1 MIDTERQGADAARFN
16 ALVQNL
22 GDLVTLH
29 DAAGVIL
36 YATPSTARLLG
47 YCEDELVGMNA
58 FSLIHPD
65 DLGVARLAFSRVLDV
80 LNHGEPTEYRV
91 HRCDGTWVDVETI
104 GTNLLSDPA
113 IGGIILTSRI
123 ITERKQHERQLEA
136 ITAVAAALRTAA
148 TRAELLPVIL
158 DQVIRVLA
166 VDGAALFLRG
176 TASDQR
182 IVSLG
187 RGRCDNWTGMGQR
200 AGDDIVEQV
209 IGTGQSFLSGD
220 LHSDRAFSCGSQLRP
235 EGQHVVAAA
244 CLPLKAR
251 EHTIGAVWV
260 ERHCAGRDS
269 TCAITDEQMRLLNAI
284 AEMSGNALH
293 RATLAEQTERRLH
306 RLMVLQAIDLTVSRS
321 LDLQLSLDL
330 LLGEIT
336 SRLHVDAADVFVMDL
351 ARNELRRVASRGFST
366 HFISRS
372 DTGPGQELARRA
384 LIERRT
390 IHIEG
395 LTRQMLPPEILPVM
409 EAEGFVSYYG
419 LPLIASGRILGVLE
433 LFQRSSSTNDREW
446 LDYLDGLAAHVA
458 FAIEKIWLIEDLQR
472 SNDELGRAYDGLI
485 EGWSRAL
492 AARTRETPQESKRLI
507 DMAMRFARL
516 VGLDHADLTQYRR
529 GAMLHDIG
537 NMSLPDSILLQPG
550 SLSSQEW
557 DVVRTHPLHAYDLLS
572 AIPDLR
578 EAVDIPFCHHERW
591 DGSGYPRGLKGN
603 QIPLVAQVFSIVD
616 TYHALTS
623 DRPFRK
629 AWPPEKALELI
640 RAEAGQGF
648 NPEIVGMFLD
658 KLSSIV
664 VAGQ

>member
-1 MIDTERQGADAARFN
+1 
-16 ALVQNL
+16 
-22 GDLVTLH
+22 
-29 DAAGVIL
+29 
-36 YATPSTARLLG
+36 
-47 YCEDELVGMNA
+47 
-58 FSLIHPD
+58 
-65 DLGVARLAFSRVLDV
+65 
-80 LNHGEPTEYRV
+80 
-91 HRCDGTWVDVETI
+91 
-104 GTNLLSDPA
+104 
-113 IGGIILTSRI
+113 
-123 ITERKQHERQLEA
+123 
-136 ITAVAAALRTAA
+136 
-148 TRAELLPVIL
+148 
-158 DQVIRVLA
+158 
-166 VDGAALFLRG
+166 
-176 TASDQR
+176 
-182 IVSLG
+182 
-187 RGRCDNWTGMGQR
+187 
-200 AGDDIVEQV
+200 
-209 IGTGQSFLSGD
+209 
-220 LHSDRAFSCGSQLRP
+220 
-235 EGQHVVAAA
+235 
-244 CLPLKAR
+244 
-251 EHTIGAVWV
+251 
-260 ERHCAGRDS
+260 
-269 TCAITDEQMRLLNAI
+269 MRLLNAI

-372 DTGPGQELARRA
+372 DSGPGQELARRA

-557 DVVRTHPLHAYDLLS
+557 DVVRTHPLHAHDLLS

-629 AWPPEKALELI
+629 AWPPEKALQLI